1 MYTSTYLDKTRRPTK
16 KMRSGKIVFVYICVL
31 YIPLWKC
38 RKPICLENSKMCL
51 GLTLQNAHTNQSVQL
66 KAWYWERERM
76 IPNQAAD
83 AARAGHMLIYV
94 GVESWDGP
102 KNPKIGT
109 CNAKTV
115 VLRMKVLIRCFRMF
129 LAPFQHLQCLS
140 FWIKDLKAELKQPGH
155 PKRLKLLDL
164 FPGSSAD
171 LVAFFRCPVSN
182 PMLQTAID
190 ANSFDQTENI
200 QFLERLSR
208 HHSV

>member
-1 MYTSTYLDKTRRPTK
+1 
-16 KMRSGKIVFVYICVL
+16 
-31 YIPLWKC
+31 
-38 RKPICLENSKMCL
+38 MCL
-51 GLTLQNAHTNQSVQL
+51 GLTLQNAHTNQSVHDT
-66 KAWYWERERM
+66 KSGSRCCPCWTY
-76 IPNQAAD
+76 AD
-83 AARAGHMLIYV
+83 LCGC
-94 GVESWDGP
+94 GVLGW
-102 KNPKIGT
+102 
-109 CNAKTV
+109 
-115 VLRMKVLIRCFRMF
+115 MF
-129 LAPFQHLQCLS
+129 LVPFQHLQCLS

>member
-1 MYTSTYLDKTRRPTK
+1 MP
-16 KMRSGKIVFVYICVL
+16 
-31 YIPLWKC
+31 
-38 RKPICLENSKMCL
+38 
-51 GLTLQNAHTNQSVQL
+51 
-66 KAWYWERERM
+66 

-94 GVESWDGP
+94 GVESWDG
-102 KNPKIGT
+102 
-109 CNAKTV
+109 
-115 VLRMKVLIRCFRMF
+115 CFWMF
-129 LAPFQHLQCLS
+129 LVPFQHLQCLS